1 MKITDF
7 KEIILDQQEIFD
19 GLYSGKIT
27 SLDSVNIDNVQL
39 VDQFNSARRTNADP
53 FPSLEPFTQTPT
65 SMEEFDRTNQQQ
77 WFMPD
82 SYRLYDI
89 VDWLYCECKTTEE
102 KTRVTEELK
111 LYAQHNMID
120 LLKYLKYLVDTMR
133 QNNIV
138 WGVGRGSS
146 VASYCLYLIG
156 VHKVN
161 SIKYKLDIHEF
172 LKGE

>member
-82 SYRLYDI
+82 EYRLYDI
-89 VDWLYCECKTTEE
+89 VDWLYCECKTVEE